1 MTTTLGDLF
10 DGTDSADTLIK
21 ENGGEGEYETS
32 TAGSGTV
39 RWAFPRF
46 EGATDP
52 SDVYLSRAGLGPYD
66 TDVETIAAWLDA
78 PRNVVGAV
86 LLLSDPGTGKTAL
99 VEAVAT
105 YTKRDVT
112 TVVCTPD
119 HTRDALFQRFVGEGN
134 GDGGS
139 PFTLGPFP
147 YAAKHGHLLYVDEAM
162 LLIDGVKPLLYPL
175 TDGRRYLPEGNVD
188 GTPLEI
194 HPDFR
199 VIMSSNPQVRGAS
212 LPEPIASRC
221 ASTTITLE
229 TSEDML
235 ISMGI
240 DEAVVSAWAALGTAG
255 LWRPQI
261 REVRLADYWLSVDPA
276 QSVSAF
282 VGEHC
287 PETQRSAVRDC
298 VVGYLGSDI
307 RADGRLVVS

>member
-1 MTTTLGDLF
+1 
-10 DGTDSADTLIK
+10 
-21 ENGGEGEYETS
+21 
-32 TAGSGTV
+32 
-39 RWAFPRF
+39 
-46 EGATDP
+46 
-52 SDVYLSRAGLGPYD
+52 
-66 TDVETIAAWLDA
+66 
-78 PRNVVGAV
+78 
-86 LLLSDPGTGKTAL
+86 
-99 VEAVAT
+99 
-105 YTKRDVT
+105 
-112 TVVCTPD
+112 
-119 HTRDALFQRFVGEGN
+119 
-134 GDGGS
+134 
-139 PFTLGPFP
+139 
-147 YAAKHGHLLYVDEAM
+147 M

-240 DEAVVSAWAALGTAG
+240 DEAVVSAWAALGTVG

-276 QSVSAF
+276 QSGRAF
-282 VGEHC
+282 VGARC
-287 PETQRSAVRDC
+287 PAPPRSAVRDC